1 MVQSTHLGT
10 RNIPLKLAA
19 AITAI
24 VKAEWESGS
33 FLDKVTPITRDLLR
47 FWDPQGSFSDLRKF
61 NFHIGQWQAILNSI
75 YIHEV
80 LKIKNVQDI
89 YMTIEPQLLQEMDL
103 IDMQKNKYSHPK
115 YCIKMA
121 TGTGKTWVMH
131 ALLIWQYLNA
141 KNEET
146 LTGNYSKNFLFIA
159 PGLIVYERLLDAYLG
174 KVQDNG
180 QRDVETSDLKV
191 FEDIFIPESY
201 RDEIFNFVQSAV
213 CQKEEIGKKTTG
225 DGLIAIT
232 NWHLLVEDEELEEE
246 ISPLE
251 DPTAAI
257 RKEFPIRPGTSAGH
271 SLDVLDNQYFRGK
284 QLDYLANLK
293 DIVSFNDEA
302 HHLGEWKQ
310 DDEILEKK
318 WQKALNHIQKDK
330 KDRFIQ
336 IDFSATPY
344 NEIGSGLKRQIHY
357 FPHIIVNFELKEAIQ
372 RGLVKTVAIDRRKE
386 LAAIPLDDPD
396 LDFKAEREGK
406 DVKGLSDGQRI
417 MLRAGWSKLKIL
429 EDGFIKFD
437 KEKYPKMLVVC
448 EDTNVVPFVMQF
460 MKQEGLSDE
469 ELMEIHSNKKGEV
482 KPDEWE
488 EIKQKLFSLDK
499 HANPKIIVSVLML
512 KEGFDVNNIC
522 VVVPLRASSSSKLL
536 EQLIGRGL
544 RLMWREP
551 EYNEIKNENRE
562 KLLVK
567 KQEPS
572 NYMDILSVIEHPRFI
587 EFYDRVLAE
596 TLGIVKEMPSKERV
610 VGDLIIITL
619 KENYKDYDL
628 FWPIIIHDKEE
639 FIEIGELSLGD
650 LESFPTSLDKLKQ
663 IIPKKEGDT
672 FYGEELTV
680 KTRFGEYVVTAD
692 LFNAKNYN
700 AFISKLVSIVSAVRV
715 KVSARNTKSFPT
727 MQINSA
733 HIAQLAD
740 RYIKTKLFNE
750 EFDPLKDNNW
760 RILLLTESRITEHI
774 IRNISKK
781 IYDLQNKL
789 DIAEAKIVKR
799 YFSEITELKG
809 REEYCV
815 KVSKSIYPKIPF
827 PSNKGGFERAFIEFV
842 DRDTKVERFTKI
854 SEYAHNFAN
863 ILYIREDGLLAH
875 YFPDFMVKIGKAI
888 YIVETKAERDVN
900 SPNVQFKQNATI
912 DWKNKIN
919 ELNEENRM
927 GCEWKYVLLGE
938 KTFYSMSD
946 KGATTEEILEYNL
959 MSKSKIKGTLTRFTS
974 DDDDKF

>member
-10 RNIPLKLAA
+10 RNIPLKLAQT
-19 AITAI
+19 ITEI

-33 FLDKVTPITRDLLR
+33 FLDKVTPITKDLLR

-61 NFHIGQWQAILNSI
+61 NFHIGQWQAILNII

-89 YMTIEPQLLQEMDL
+89 YMAINPELLAQMDL
-103 IDMQKNKYSHPK
+103 IDMQKDKYSHPK

-141 KNEET
+141 KYEDSP
-146 LTGNYSKNFLFIA
+146 TGIYSKNFLFIA

-174 KVQDNG
+174 KVQENG
-180 QRDVETSDLKV
+180 KRDADSSDLKL
-191 FEDIFIPESY
+191 FEDIFIPEPY

-213 CQKEEIGKKTTG
+213 CTKEEIGKKITG

-232 NWHLLVEDEELEEE
+232 NWHLLVDEEESDEE

-251 DPTAAI
+251 DPSAAVK
-257 RKEFPIRPGTSAGH
+257 KEFPIRPGTSAGH
-271 SLDVLDNQYFRGK
+271 SLDVLDNQYFKGK

-293 DIVSFNDEA
+293 DIVVFNDEA
-302 HHLGEWKQ
+302 HHLGEWKKA
-310 DDEILEKK
+310 DEVLEKK
-318 WQKALNHIQKDK
+318 WQTALNQIQKEK
-330 KDRFIQ
+330 KENFIQ
-336 IDFSATPY
+336 VDFSATPY
-344 NEIGSGLKRQIHY
+344 SVTGSGQNRQIHY
-357 FPHIIVNFELKEAIQ
+357 FPHIITNFELKDAIKQ
-372 RGLVKTVAIDRRKE
+372 GLVKTVAIDKRKE
-386 LAAIPLDDPD
+386 LSAIP
-396 LDFKAEREGK
+396 LDFKAEREGN
-406 DVKGLSDGQRI
+406 DIKGLSDGQRV
-417 MLRAGWSKLKIL
+417 MLRAGISKLKIL
-429 EDGFIKFD
+429 EEGFTDFD
-437 KEKYPKMLVVC
+437 KNKYPKMLIIC
-448 EDTNVVPFVMQF
+448 EDTSVVPYVTQF

-469 ELMEIHSNKKGEV
+469 EIMEIHSNKKGEV
-482 KPDEWE
+482 KPDEWD
-488 EIKQKLFSLDK
+488 EIKQRLFSLDK
-499 HANPKIIVSVLML
+499 HANPKVIVSVLML
-512 KEGFDVNNIC
+512 REGFDVNNIC
-522 VVVPLRASSSSKLL
+522 VVVPLRSSSSYILL
-536 EQLIGRGL
+536 EQVIGRGL

-551 EYNEIKNENRE
+551 EYAEKKDENRE
-562 KLLVK
+562 KLLIK
-567 KQEPS
+567 KQEPD
-572 NYMDILSVIEHPRFI
+572 NWLDILSIIEHPAFI
-587 EFYDRVLAE
+587 EFYERVLGDAI
-596 TLGIVKEMPSKERV
+596 GIVEKTPERGRV
-610 VGDLIIITL
+610 VGDLINIHL
-619 KENYKDYDL
+619 KEDYKEYDL

-639 FIEIGELSLGD
+639 FIQIGELSLDD
-650 LESFPTSLDKLKQ
+650 LEPFPTPLNKLKQ
-663 IIPKKEGDT
+663 IVPKKEGDT

-680 KTRFGEYVVTAD
+680 KTRFGEYTVTAD

-700 AFISKLVSIVSAVRV
+700 TFISKLVNIVSAVPV

-733 HIAQLAD
+733 QIAQLAD
-740 RYIKTKLFNE
+740 RYIKNKLFNE
-750 EFDPLKDNNW
+750 EFDPFKENNW

-774 IRNISKK
+774 IRNISKS

-789 DIAEAKIVKR
+789 DIKEAKIVKR
-799 YFSEITELKG
+799 YFSEVEELKG

-827 PSNKGGFERAFIEFV
+827 PSNKGGFERSFIEFV

-863 ILYIREDGLLAH
+863 ILYVREDGLLAH
-875 YFPDFMVKIGKAI
+875 YFPDFLVKIGNVM
-888 YIVETKAERDVN
+888 YVVETKAEKDVN
-900 SPNVQFKQNATI
+900 SPNVLLKQIATI

-919 ELNEENRM
+919 DLDNENKM

-959 MSKSKIKGTLTRFTS
+959 MSKSKLKGTLTRFTGE
-974 DDDDKF
+974 DDKY

>member
-10 RNIPLKLAA
+10 RNIPLKLAQ
-19 AITAI
+19 AITEV
-24 VKAEWESGS
+24 VKVEWESGS
-33 FLDKVTPITRDLLR
+33 FLDKVTPITGDLLR
-47 FWDPQGSFSDLRKF
+47 FWDPEGSFSDLRKF
-61 NFHIGQWQAILNSI
+61 NFHIGQWQAILNAI
-75 YIHEV
+75 YLHEV

-89 YMTIEPQLLQEMDL
+89 YMTINPKLLAEMDL
-103 IDMQKNKYSHPK
+103 IDMQKDKYSHPK

-131 ALLIWQYLNA
+131 ALLIWNYLNS
-141 KNEET
+141 KNEQSP
-146 LTGNYSKNFLFIA
+146 TGTYSKNFLFIA

-174 KVQDNG
+174 KVQENG
-180 QRDVETSDLKV
+180 QRNVETSDLKM

-639 FIEIGELSLGD
+639 ELA
-650 LESFPTSLDKLKQ
+650 PTELLIDKLEKFPVS
-663 IIPKKEGDT
+663 I
-672 FYGEELTV
+672 EELRPLINQRGDVFKSEEITI
-680 KTRFGEYVVTAD
+680 KTKFGEYNVTAD
-692 LFNAKNYN
+692 IFTAKSYNSFIQKIVNA
-700 AFISKLVSIVSAVRV
+700 VSEVPV
-715 KVSARNTKSFPT
+715 KVSKKTVRPFPI
-727 MQINSA
+727 MQINSFL
-733 HIAQLAD
+733 IAKLTD
-740 RYIKTKLFNE
+740 EYIQHKLFGE
-750 EFDPLKDNNW
+750 DFEPLKDNNW
-760 RILLLTESRITEHI
+760 RVLLLTESRIIQHI
-774 IRNISKK
+774 VKNIAQSV
-781 IYDLQNKL
+781 YDLHNNLK
-789 DIAEAKIVKR
+789 INEAKIIKK
-799 YFSEITELKG
+799 YFSELKEIKI
-809 REEYCV
+809 RETYALDV
-815 KVSKSIYPKIPF
+815 AKTIYPRIAY
-827 PSNKGGFERAFIEFV
+827 PSNKGGFEKAFIEFI
-842 DRDTKVERFTKI
+842 DSDSKVKAF
-854 SEYAHNFAN
+854 
-863 ILYIREDGLLAH
+863 
-875 YFPDFMVKIGKAI
+875 VKI
-888 YIVETKAERDVN
+888 Y
-900 SPNVQFKQNATI
+900 
-912 DWKNKIN
+912 
-919 ELNEENRM
+919 
-927 GCEWKYVLLGE
+927 
-938 KTFYSMSD
+938 
-946 KGATTEEILEYNL
+946 
-959 MSKSKIKGTLTRFTS
+959 
-974 DDDDKF
+974 

>member
-10 RNIPLKLAA
+10 RNIPLKLAQT
-19 AITAI
+19 ITEI

-33 FLDKVTPITRDLLR
+33 LLDKVTPITKDLLR
-47 FWDPQGSFSDLRKF
+47 FWDPQGGFSDLRKF
-61 NFHIGQWQAILNSI
+61 NFHIGQWQAILNII

-89 YMTIEPQLLQEMDL
+89 YMTINPKLLAEMDL
-103 IDMQKNKYSHPK
+103 IDMQKDKYSHPK

-141 KNEET
+141 KYEDSP
-146 LTGNYSKNFLFIA
+146 TGIYSKNFLFIA

-174 KVQDNG
+174 KVQENG
-180 QRDVETSDLKV
+180 KRDADTSDLKL
-191 FEDIFIPESY
+191 FEDIFIPEPY

-213 CQKEEIGKKTTG
+213 CTKEEIGRKITG

-232 NWHLLVEDEELEEE
+232 NWHLLVDEEESDEE

-251 DPTAAI
+251 DPSAAVK
-257 RKEFPIRPGTSAGH
+257 KEFPIRPGTSAGH
-271 SLDVLDNQYFRGK
+271 SLDVLDNQYFKGK

-293 DIVSFNDEA
+293 DILVFNDEA
-302 HHLGEWKQ
+302 HHLGEWKKA
-310 DDEILEKK
+310 DEVLEKK
-318 WQKALNHIQKDK
+318 WQTSLNQIQKEK
-330 KDRFIQ
+330 KEHFIQ
-336 IDFSATPY
+336 VDFSATPY
-344 NEIGSGLKRQIHY
+344 SVTGSGQNRQIHY
-357 FPHIIVNFELKEAIQ
+357 FPHIITNFELKDAIKQ
-372 RGLVKTVAIDRRKE
+372 GLVKTVAIDKRKE
-386 LAAIPLDDPD
+386 LSAIP
-396 LDFKAEREGK
+396 LDFKAEREGN
-406 DVKGLSDGQRI
+406 DIKGLSDGQRV
-417 MLRAGWSKLKIL
+417 MLRAGISKLKIL
-429 EDGFIKFD
+429 EEGFTDFD
-437 KEKYPKMLVVC
+437 KTKYPKMLIIC
-448 EDTNVVPFVMQF
+448 EDTSVVPYVTLF

-469 ELMEIHSNKKGEV
+469 EIMEIHSNKKGEV
-482 KPDEWE
+482 KPDEWN
-488 EIKQKLFSLDK
+488 EIKQRLFSLDK
-499 HANPKIIVSVLML
+499 HANPKVIVSVLML
-512 KEGFDVNNIC
+512 REGFDVNNIC
-522 VVVPLRASSSSKLL
+522 VVVPLRSSSSYILL
-536 EQLIGRGL
+536 EQVIGRGL

-551 EYNEIKNENRE
+551 EYAEKKDENRE
-562 KLLVK
+562 KLLIK
-567 KQEPS
+567 KQEPD
-572 NYMDILSVIEHPRFI
+572 NWLDILSIIEHPAFI
-587 EFYDRVLAE
+587 EFYERVLGDAI
-596 TLGIVKEMPSKERV
+596 GIVEKAPERGRV
-610 VGDLIIITL
+610 VGDLINIHL
-619 KENYKDYDL
+619 KEDYKNYDL

-639 FIEIGELSLGD
+639 FIQIGELSLDD
-650 LESFPTSLDKLKQ
+650 LEPFPTSLNKLKQ
-663 IIPKKEGDT
+663 IVPKKEGDT

-680 KTRFGEYVVTAD
+680 KTRFGEYTVTAD

-700 AFISKLVSIVSAVRV
+700 TFISKLVNIVSAVPV

-733 HIAQLAD
+733 QIAQLAD
-740 RYIKTKLFNE
+740 RYIKNKLFNE
-750 EFDPLKDNNW
+750 EFDPFKDNNW

-774 IRNISKK
+774 IRNISKS

-789 DIAEAKIVKR
+789 DINEAKIIKR
-799 YFSEITELKG
+799 YFSEVAELKG

-827 PSNKGGFERAFIEFV
+827 PSNKGGFERLFIEFV

-863 ILYIREDGLLAH
+863 ILYVREDGLLAH
-875 YFPDFMVKIGKAI
+875 YFPDFLVKIGNVM
-888 YIVETKAERDVN
+888 YVVETKAEKDVN
-900 SPNVQFKQNATI
+900 SPNVLLKQIATI

-919 ELNEENRM
+919 DLDDENKM

-959 MSKSKIKGTLTRFTS
+959 MSKSKIKGTLTRFTGE
-974 DDDDKF
+974 DDKY